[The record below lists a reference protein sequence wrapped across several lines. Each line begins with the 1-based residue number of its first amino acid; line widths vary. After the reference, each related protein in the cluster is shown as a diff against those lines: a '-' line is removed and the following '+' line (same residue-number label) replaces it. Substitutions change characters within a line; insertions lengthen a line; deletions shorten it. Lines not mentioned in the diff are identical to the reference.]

1 MGKNLAVLASG
12 NGSNAENLIRY
23 FRGKESAEVKLVLTN
38 RPEAYVLNR
47 ARNLNVP
54 SRYISRHDWVEGT
67 SVLTLLQEYQID
79 FIVLAGFLA
88 RIPEVILQ
96 AYPDRIV
103 NIHPSLL
110 PKFGG
115 KGMYGDHVHQAVIAA
130 GELESGIS
138 IHFLN
143 ERYDE
148 GHIIAQYHCV
158 VEPTDTPETLAAK
171 VHALEY
177 AYYPQVIEQLLQGY

>member
-23 FRGKESAEVKLVLTN
+23 FRCRESAEVKLVLTN
-38 RPEAYVLNR
+38 RAEAYALTR
-47 ARNLNVP
+47 AHHLNVP
-54 SRYISRHDWVEGT
+54 SRFIDRHAWEEGT
-67 SVLTLLQEYQID
+67 PVLALLQDYQID

-88 RIPEVILQ
+88 RIPNVILQ

-115 KGMYGDHVHQAVIAA
+115 KGMYGDRVHQAVIAA
-130 GELESGIS
+130 GEAESGIS

-148 GHIIAQYHCV
+148 GRMIAQYRCA
-158 VEPTDTPETLAAK
+158 VESTDTPETLAAK
-171 VHALEY
+171 VHTLEY
-177 AYYPQVIEQLLQGY
+177 TYYPQVIEQLLQRC